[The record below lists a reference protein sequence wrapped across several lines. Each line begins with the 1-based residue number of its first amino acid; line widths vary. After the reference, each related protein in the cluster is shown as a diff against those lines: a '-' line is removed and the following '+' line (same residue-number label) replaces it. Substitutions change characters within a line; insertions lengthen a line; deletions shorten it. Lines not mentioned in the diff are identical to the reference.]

1 MNVCQSKKTST
12 GKGGQEG
19 IGWGWVE
26 LIVWGA
32 SELSEE
38 SLADSP
44 TGAEAKVSEAHLSQ
58 VSFYPKVL

>member
-1 MNVCQSKKTST
+1 MSVKEKETST

-19 IGWGWVE
+19 ISWVE
-26 LIVWGA
+26 SIVWGA